1 MDFFDGCVVIHEEED
16 AAAGADDD
24 DGDDEEDEEDD
35 DDDEVEFQDKL
46 AITYFHSRVT
56 EYHSMSIN
64 TCTIQAAMHLKV
76 N

>member
-1 MDFFDGCVVIHEEED
+1 MKSLFGHPVSKYWVRLC
-16 AAAGADDD
+16 
-24 DGDDEEDEEDD
+24 EEDEDVED
-35 DDDEVEFQDKL
+35 DDDEVEFHDKL

-64 TCTIQAAMHLKV
+64 ASTIQATMHLKV